1 MSISISISVTQNESH
16 IYIFLGV
23 TALVSMALLG
33 SMSAHSQIEVQ
44 AVSDLSIKISTHED
58 EIERGETQK
67 ISVTVSDKDDRDV
80 KITDAKVKLTV
91 YPPESDSTTADDK
104 TNNDGEANF
113 KVKIDDDAELG
124 TYDIKIKVSKSG
136 YDTKTKE
143 SSFDVVGSSST
154 GEDDNDR
161 SNDSNDNNGGS
172 NDKKGAKDSNNNDD
186 DAGDDNDDNKGN
198 DKEQIV
204 SQGNACGNGLL
215 STNILCQ
222 NVANQLQGD
231 GNAINIIAIQTGG
244 NEEPNMGMGGS
255 SSGGSYGGHVS
266 NPSPSPSSSSSSS
279 SSSSLPSFSDT
290 SDGHDLTS
298 SLSNDESLASIVE
311 EYKQARIN
319 EAIELRLKYLNVW

>member
-16 IYIFLGV
+16 IYTFLGV

-33 SMSAHSQIEVQ
+33 SMSAYSPTEVQ

-58 EIERGETQK
+58 EIKRGETQK
-67 ISVTVSDKDDRDV
+67 IAVTVSDKDDKDV
-80 KITDAKVKLTV
+80 KITDAKVELTV

-124 TYDIKIKVSKSG
+124 TYIIKIKVSKSG
-136 YDTKTKE
+136 YDTETEK

-161 SNDSNDNNGGS
+161 SDDSNDNNGGS
-172 NDKKGAKDSNNNDD
+172 NDKKDSNNNDNDD
-186 DAGDDNDDNKGN
+186 DAGDDNDDNRGN
-198 DKEQIV
+198 DEEQTI

-215 STNILCQ
+215 STNVLCQ

-244 NEEPNMGMGGS
+244 SEKTNM
-255 SSGGSYGGHVS
+255 GGHVS
-266 NPSPSPSSSSSSS
+266 NPSPSLPSSSSSSS

-290 SDGHDLTS
+290 SGGQDRTS

-319 EAIELRLKYLNVW
+319 EAIELRMKYLNGW